1 MEKVETIFTIGD
13 QRSGIIETTNF
24 RHVSNIF
31 CLNVDFYVS
40 MILGMPQTYSNYQMI
55 YNYNITVC
63 KYVYMKL
70 FYMQPYF
77 SYPNQSID
85 RLPKYLVFPRLQ
97 AVYYLNHILWCINI
111 VFGIAGNTITFVF
124 SFIFSHERI

>member
-31 CLNVDFYVS
+31 CRNVDFYVS

-55 YNYNITVC
+55 YNYYGLQICIYEIILHATIFFLSKS
-63 KYVYMKL
+63 KYRPFTKIL
-70 FYMQPYF
+70 GF
-77 SYPNQSID
+77 SS
-85 RLPKYLVFPRLQ
+85 
-97 AVYYLNHILWCINI
+97 
-111 VFGIAGNTITFVF
+111 IAGRLL
-124 SFIFSHERI
+124 S

>member
-63 KYVYMKL
+63 KYVYMKS

-77 SYPNQSID
+77 SYVNQSID
-85 RLPKYLVFPRLQ
+85 RLPKYLVFLDCRPSI
-97 AVYYLNHILWCINI
+97 IL
-111 VFGIAGNTITFVF
+111 TI
-124 SFIFSHERI
+124 SYGA